1 MFSKPGLYCLPCR
14 IIAAIGSRVEH
25 ILHGE
30 PPQQSPRLLV
40 TDGEM
45 HLRELAADLVKW
57 AEVFNDGPEL
67 AAKIGIG
74 RDRYMT
80 ATVIQ
85 GWFLGGQPKL
95 PGRDRLR
102 PIVKPKRS
110 RASGNKRCA
119 SPLLTIN

>member
-85 GWFLGGQPKL
+85 GGFSAASRNCPAGIACAQSSN
-95 PGRDRLR
+95 RSDREPRATSAALR
-102 PIVKPKRS
+102 RF
-110 RASGNKRCA
+110 
-119 SPLLTIN
+119 